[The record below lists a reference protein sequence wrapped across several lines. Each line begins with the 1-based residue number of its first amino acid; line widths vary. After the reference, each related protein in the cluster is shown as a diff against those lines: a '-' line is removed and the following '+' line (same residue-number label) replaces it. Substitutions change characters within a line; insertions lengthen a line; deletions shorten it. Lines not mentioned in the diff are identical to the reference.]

1 MRHDF
6 LDRYSRLVSPVHRLP
21 AGWKLTTAIGLVLI
35 VVGIPAG
42 ELSFFLLPAL
52 FLLAVAALSR
62 IPASFLVRRVL
73 FFEPFVAGIAGLNLL
88 RPGGEGIFLA
98 ILIKS
103 TLSLFTMILLAN
115 TTPFHALLRV
125 FRAAGMPSLFVT
137 VLALMYRYI
146 FVLVDEGERMIRARS
161 SRTFDPGR
169 VRLWRSASS
178 VIVQLF
184 LRSSERAERVF
195 AAMTARGWK

>member
-6 LDRYSRLVSPVHRLP
+6 LDRYSRLSSPIHRLS
-21 AGWKLTTAIGLVLI
+21 AGWKLATAVVVVLI
-35 VVGIPAG
+35 IVMIPRA
-42 ELSFFLLPAL
+42 ELRLSVMPAV
-52 FLLAVAALSR
+52 FLLAVAALSK
-62 IPASFLVRRVL
+62 IPASFLLQRIL

-88 RPGGEGIFLA
+88 RPGGEGIFFA
-98 ILIKS
+98 ILIRS

-125 FRAAGMPSLFVT
+125 FREAGMPSLFVT
-137 VLALMYRYI
+137 VLALMYRYL

-169 VRLWRSASS
+169 VRFWRSASS

>member
-6 LDRYSRLVSPVHRLP
+6 LDRYSRLVSPIHRLP
-21 AGWKLTTAIGLVLI
+21 AGWKLSTAIGLVLI

-62 IPASFLVRRVL
+62 IPASFLVRRIL

-88 RPGGEGIFLA
+88 RPGGEGIFMA

-103 TLSLFTMILLAN
+103 TLSLFAMILLAN

-184 LRSSERAERVF
+184 VRSSERAERVF

>member
-6 LDRYSRLVSPVHRLP
+6 LDRYSRLSSPVHRLP
-21 AGWKLTTAIGLVLI
+21 AGGKLAGAISLVLI
-35 VVGIPAG
+35 IVGIPNG
-42 ELSFFLLPAL
+42 ELWLSVVPAVL
-52 FLLAVAALSR
+52 LLAVAVLSG
-62 IPASFLVRRVL
+62 IPAAFLVRRII
-73 FFEPFVAGIAGLNLL
+73 FFEPFVVGIAILNLF
-88 RPGGEGIFLA
+88 RPGGEATVVAIFV
-98 ILIKS
+98 KS
-103 TLSLFTMILLAN
+103 TLSLSAMILLAN

-125 FRAAGMPSLFVT
+125 FRAAGLPPLFVT
-137 VLALMYRYI
+137 VLALMYRYL

-169 VRLWRSASS
+169 VRLWRSVSS

-195 AAMTARGWK
+195 SAMTARGWK

>member
-6 LDRYSRLVSPVHRLP
+6 LDRYSRLVSPIHRLP
-21 AGWKLTTAIGLVLI
+21 AGWKLSTAIGLVLI

-88 RPGGEGIFLA
+88 RPGGEGIFMA

-103 TLSLFTMILLAN
+103 TLSLFAMILLAN

-184 LRSSERAERVF
+184 VRSSERAERVF